1 MSINLSMGCLKS
13 LAHFSI
19 YLDYCTKDEFKTN
32 DIEKYRGREEC
43 ACKPIAKCEWTSR
56 LQKLSDKL
64 PSKAPLRKRIVQ
76 LMRDSICDYKTKTVH
91 CCKEDGEAGDESED
105 TSEDYV
111 DDAPRRTLVSFW
123 IHI

>member
-91 CCKEDGEAGDESED
+91 CCKEDGQAGDE
-105 TSEDYV
+105 SEDYV